1 MRLKEVSPIRQTKQ
15 ESHRKK
21 NGFAK
26 LWEDLFG
33 ETQGPMDLTF
43 LILVLILLTIGLIML
58 FSASY
63 ANAYYLMGNSFHY
76 IPRQMAFA
84 VVGVGAMLA
93 ASKIDYHFWRR
104 FAIPMMALSIVLLL
118 VVFAMPA
125 INHAHRWIF
134 IGSSFNF
141 QPSEVAKFAVV
152 LLFSHLI
159 DVNYQRMHKFEYG
172 ILPFGAILGVLAV
185 LLIAEPHL
193 SGTILIVGLGVIM
206 MIVGGIRL
214 SHLFLAGGAGG
225 TALILLVL
233 VLGKWDRMMGR
244 IEHWLNPF
252 LDPRGEGFQ
261 TIQSLYAIGSGGL
274 LGSGIGN
281 SRQKYLYLPEP
292 QNDFIFS
299 IVCEELGLIGAAII
313 IILFALLLWRGF
325 VIALR
330 AKDKFG
336 CLMAVGLTAQVGLQ
350 TILNIAV
357 VTNTVPNTGIGLPFF
372 SYGGT
377 ALMMLLAQMGI
388 VLSISRQSSLERE

>member
-1 MRLKEVSPIRQTKQ
+1 MKEVSPIRQTKQ
-15 ESHRKK
+15 ESRRKK

-76 IPRQMAFA
+76 ISRQMAFA
-84 VVGVGAMLA
+84 VVGVIAMLA

-118 VVFAMPA
+118 VVFAMPP

-244 IEHWLNPF
+244 IEHWLTPF

>member
-1 MRLKEVSPIRQTKQ
+1 MKEVSPIRQTKQ
-15 ESHRKK
+15 ESRRKK

-76 IPRQMAFA
+76 ISRQMAFA
-84 VVGVGAMLA
+84 VVGVIAMLA

-118 VVFAMPA
+118 VVFAMPP

-299 IVCEELGLIGAAII
+299 VVCEELGLIGAAII

>member
-1 MRLKEVSPIRQTKQ
+1 MRLKEVSPIRQIKQ
-15 ESHRKK
+15 EGRKK
-21 NGFAK
+21 KSGFAK

-43 LILVLILLTIGLIML
+43 LILVLVLLTIGLIML

-76 IPRQMAFA
+76 ISRQMAFA
-84 VVGVGAMLA
+84 VLGVGAMLV

-104 FAIPMMALSIVLLL
+104 FAIPMMALSIFLLL
-118 VVFAMPA
+118 VVFAMPE

-134 IGSSFNF
+134 IGSFNF

-159 DVNYQRMHKFEYG
+159 DVNYQRMNRFEYG
-172 ILPFGAILGVLAV
+172 ILPFMGILGVLAV

-193 SGTILIVGLGVIM
+193 SGTVLIVGLGVIM
-206 MIVGGIRL
+206 MIVGGIRF
-214 SHLFLAGGAGG
+214 SHLGFLAGVGIPS
-225 TALILLVL
+225 ALLGIL

-261 TIQSLYAIGSGGL
+261 TIQSLYAIGSGRL

-313 IILFALLLWRGF
+313 IVLFALLLWRGF

-377 ALMMLLAQMGI
+377 ALLMLLAQMGI

>member
-1 MRLKEVSPIRQTKQ
+1 MKEVSPIRQTKQ
-15 ESHRKK
+15 ESRRKK

-76 IPRQMAFA
+76 ISRQMAFA
-84 VVGVGAMLA
+84 VVGVIAMLA

-118 VVFAMPA
+118 VVFAMPP
-125 INHAHRWIF
+125 INHARRWIF

>member
-1 MRLKEVSPIRQTKQ
+1 
-15 ESHRKK
+15 
-21 NGFAK
+21 
-26 LWEDLFG
+26 
-33 ETQGPMDLTF
+33 MDLTF

-76 IPRQMAFA
+76 ISRQMAFA
-84 VVGVGAMLA
+84 VVGVIAMLA

-118 VVFAMPA
+118 VVFAMPP

>member
-1 MRLKEVSPIRQTKQ
+1 MKEVSPIRQTKQ
-15 ESHRKK
+15 ESRRKK

-76 IPRQMAFA
+76 ISRQMAFA
-84 VVGVGAMLA
+84 VVGVIAMLA

-118 VVFAMPA
+118 VVFAMPP

>member
-76 IPRQMAFA
+76 ISRRWPLLWWEWGPCWPHPKSTTTFGGDRHPHDGSFHRPPAG
-84 VVGVGAMLA
+84 GV
-93 ASKIDYHFWRR
+93 R
-104 FAIPMMALSIVLLL
+104 
-118 VVFAMPA
+118 
-125 INHAHRWIF
+125 HAGDQPCPPGGIF

-193 SGTILIVGLGVIM
+193 GP
-206 MIVGGIRL
+206 
-214 SHLFLAGGAGG
+214 A
-225 TALILLVL
+225 
-233 VLGKWDRMMGR
+233 
-244 IEHWLNPF
+244 P
-252 LDPRGEGFQ
+252 
-261 TIQSLYAIGSGGL
+261 
-274 LGSGIGN
+274 
-281 SRQKYLYLPEP
+281 
-292 QNDFIFS
+292 
-299 IVCEELGLIGAAII
+299 
-313 IILFALLLWRGF
+313 
-325 VIALR
+325 
-330 AKDKFG
+330 
-336 CLMAVGLTAQVGLQ
+336 
-350 TILNIAV
+350 
-357 VTNTVPNTGIGLPFF
+357 
-372 SYGGT
+372 
-377 ALMMLLAQMGI
+377 
-388 VLSISRQSSLERE
+388 SSSSAWVSS

>member
-1 MRLKEVSPIRQTKQ
+1 MKEVSPIRQTKQ
-15 ESHRKK
+15 ESRRKK

-76 IPRQMAFA
+76 ISRQMAFA

-118 VVFAMPA
+118 VVFAMPP

>member
-1 MRLKEVSPIRQTKQ
+1 
-15 ESHRKK
+15 
-21 NGFAK
+21 
-26 LWEDLFG
+26 
-33 ETQGPMDLTF
+33 MDLTF

-76 IPRQMAFA
+76 ISRQMAFA
-84 VVGVGAMLA
+84 VVGVIAMLA

-118 VVFAMPA
+118 VVFAMPP

-252 LDPRGEGFQ
+252 PRPPGRGVPDHPIPVCHRFRRAFRLRHRQQPPEIPLPARTSERLHLLHRLRG
-261 TIQSLYAIGSGGL
+261 AGAHWGGDHHHPVRPFAVA
-274 LGSGIGN
+274 G
-281 SRQKYLYLPEP
+281 
-292 QNDFIFS
+292 
-299 IVCEELGLIGAAII
+299 VCHRPAGQG
-313 IILFALLLWRGF
+313 
-325 VIALR
+325 
-330 AKDKFG
+330 
-336 CLMAVGLTAQVGLQ
+336 
-350 TILNIAV
+350 
-357 VTNTVPNTGIGLPFF
+357 
-372 SYGGT
+372 
-377 ALMMLLAQMGI
+377 
-388 VLSISRQSSLERE
+388 

>member
-1 MRLKEVSPIRQTKQ
+1 
-15 ESHRKK
+15 
-21 NGFAK
+21 
-26 LWEDLFG
+26 
-33 ETQGPMDLTF
+33 MDLTF

-76 IPRQMAFA
+76 ISRQMAFA
-84 VVGVGAMLA
+84 VVGVIAMLA

-118 VVFAMPA
+118 VVFAMPP

-244 IEHWLNPF
+244 IEH
-252 LDPRGEGFQ
+252 
-261 TIQSLYAIGSGGL
+261 
-274 LGSGIGN
+274 
-281 SRQKYLYLPEP
+281 
-292 QNDFIFS
+292 
-299 IVCEELGLIGAAII
+299 
-313 IILFALLLWRGF
+313 
-325 VIALR
+325 
-330 AKDKFG
+330 
-336 CLMAVGLTAQVGLQ
+336 
-350 TILNIAV
+350 
-357 VTNTVPNTGIGLPFF
+357 
-372 SYGGT
+372 
-377 ALMMLLAQMGI
+377 
-388 VLSISRQSSLERE
+388 

>member
-1 MRLKEVSPIRQTKQ
+1 MKEVSPIRQTKQ
-15 ESHRKK
+15 ESRRKK

-76 IPRQMAFA
+76 ISRQMAFA
-84 VVGVGAMLA
+84 VVGVIAMLA

-118 VVFAMPA
+118 VVFAMPP

-299 IVCEELGLIGAAII
+299 IVCEELGFIGAAII
-313 IILFALLLWRGF
+313 IILVALLLWRGF